1 VYAVVKS
8 GAHQYKAT
16 IGSDLIV
23 ERLPYAVGTQI
34 NLDEV
39 LLLDDGEF
47 VAVGQPTVDGAV
59 VRATVVEEFRG
70 PKIRIFKYRPRTR
83 YRRRLGHR
91 QTYMR
96 LHVDDIV
103 KGVEDNGT
111 QEG

>member
-1 VYAVVKS
+1 MYAVVKS

-16 IGSDLIV
+16 VGSDLIV
-23 ERLPYAVGTQI
+23 ERLPYDVGTQI
-34 NLDEV
+34 DLNEV
-39 LLLDDGEF
+39 LLLDDGES
-47 VAVGQPTVDGAV
+47 VMVGQPTVDGAV

-83 YRRRLGHR
+83 YRRRMGHR

-103 KGVEDNGT
+103 KGVEDNGSE
-111 QEG
+111 EG